1 MKVRCSVALGVKKRV
16 LMRYFMKARKLG
28 SNERAHHLRARGGS
42 TVLVVKPLGRSLGE
56 SRLLLTRVVAS
67 GGDLALGTNR
77 RREPSS
83 RRYSGYVEST
93 RASWRPLRDAGDR
106 HLDNLSRQE
115 RKERQ
120 AHCSVA
126 PCVRGGSTVSLV
138 EPLGRSRGGCLLL
151 LTWFLSEPCLPDTCD
166 RQACGSTEPPQAL
179 APGTNERREP
189 SSDATEHAV
198 HGARTSSRSRG
209 AQDGD

>member
-1 MKVRCSVALGVKKRV
+1 MPASPDRAPVVDVGD
-16 LMRYFMKARKLG
+16 KL
-28 SNERAHHLRARGGS
+28 
-42 TVLVVKPLGRSLGE
+42 
-56 SRLLLTRVVAS
+56 
-67 GGDLALGTNR
+67 
-77 RREPSS
+77 

-126 PCVRGGSTVSLV
+126 PCVRGGSTVLLV

-166 RQACGSTEPPQAL
+166 RQASLRHHRAAASPSPA
-179 APGTNERREP
+179 REP
-189 SSDATEHAV
+189 SSDVTETRGSRCAYLVQVTGCPRRGLNSSTAPVCALPSYSFTRYTSELGAKMRNMHMRCAV
-198 HGARTSSRSRG
+198 RTTLTP
-209 AQDGD
+209 

>member
-1 MKVRCSVALGVKKRV
+1 
-16 LMRYFMKARKLG
+16 
-28 SNERAHHLRARGGS
+28 
-42 TVLVVKPLGRSLGE
+42 
-56 SRLLLTRVVAS
+56 
-67 GGDLALGTNR
+67 
-77 RREPSS
+77 
-83 RRYSGYVEST
+83 
-93 RASWRPLRDAGDR
+93 LRDAGDR

-126 PCVRGGSTVSLV
+126 PCVRGGSTVLLV

-189 SSDATEHAV
+189 SSDATETRGSLMRVPRPGHGVPKTGVELKHGPSLRSSILQFHSIHCRAGNRDAEHAHALCCPNYTDAV
-198 HGARTSSRSRG
+198 VDRKSYGSTLRRE
-209 AQDGD
+209 